1 TAETKVPQVWSLA
14 LTPDDK
20 LVAVSR
26 SERQLLVLDAE
37 TMKPLQKI
45 ALPAPPMQISVTMA
59 KVGVASATN
68 LTSVAVG
75 FEPTVFRL
83 PDFAKLPADRIDYG
97 FGPRTTAEFGPRNQ
111 VGWKRFAAT
120 PQGLQ
125 LIVRTEK
132 GDEQRLIPMPEGSKP
147 VALAVS
153 GNRLLV
159 ATDKGTLVILD
170 APSETVT
177 ATLQITDRP
186 FDVAGVAGKT
196 YAADPAQNRV
206 LFVDA
211 AKGSVVKVIP
221 VPDEPVAL

>member
-1 TAETKVPQVWSLA
+1 
-14 LTPDDK
+14 
-20 LVAVSR
+20 
-26 SERQLLVLDAE
+26 
-37 TMKPLQKI
+37 LQKI
-45 ALPAPPMQISVTMA
+45 ALPEPPTQISVTMA
-59 KVGVASATN
+59 KVGAASATN

-97 FGPRTTAEFGPRNQ
+97 FGSRTTAEFGPRNQ

-125 LIVRTEK
+125 LIARTEK

-186 FDVAGVAGKT
+186 FDVAVVAGKT

-221 VPDEPVAL
+221 VPEEPVALDGYEPRWWDTGRCPATVAFRRMPKGESHCYR